1 MMRVLRVFNCAGVET
16 LTVLDGQFHASSV
29 VPIGRCAYALTH
41 DLSQL
46 RVDIARSS
54 KKSNNNLTD
63 AALKGYPKT
72 REFVKDLD
80 MSRQG
85 NRSSID

>member
-1 MMRVLRVFNCAGVET
+1 MRVLGVFDCAGVET
-16 LTVLDGQFHASSV
+16 LTVLDGQFYARSV

-46 RVDIARSS
+46 RVDIVRSS
-54 KKSNNNLTD
+54 EKSNNNLTD
-63 AALKGYPKT
+63 AALEGYLKT
-72 REFVKDLD
+72 REFVEHLD

-85 NRSSID
+85 KRSSID